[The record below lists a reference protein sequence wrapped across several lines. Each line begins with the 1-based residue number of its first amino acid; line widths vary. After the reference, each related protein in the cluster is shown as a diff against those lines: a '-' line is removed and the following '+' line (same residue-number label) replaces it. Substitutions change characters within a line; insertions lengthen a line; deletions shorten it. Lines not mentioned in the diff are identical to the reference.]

1 MKTFKE
7 WILKESQ
14 QAFLGR
20 KDLQQQYNIYIN
32 KYVLRDLD
40 NEITYVEIPEDQ
52 DQIEIYLKPT
62 TISTSIIQKII
73 EAVKFYSGEI
83 GVQLG
88 QSYRSNDFLII
99 PIKTYPRYD
108 YSFNHVQNPIVRK
121 NLNSGNLID
130 VNDIGYEVENGV
142 FKLNKF
148 IKDSNYFDSVNNRNI
163 FSIGRSLSTG
173 EIFASYDTRYYNNDD
188 YDTLYLR

>member
-14 QAFLGR
+14 QSFLGR

-62 TISTSIIQKII
+62 TISTSVVQKII

-88 QSYRSNDFLII
+88 QSYRSNDSLII
-99 PIKTYPRYD
+99 PIQKYPRYD
-108 YSFNHVQNPIVRK
+108 YDFSRVKNPIVRK
-121 NLNSGNLID
+121 NLSSGNLID

-142 FKLNKF
+142 FKLNRF
-148 IKDSNYFDSVNNRNI
+148 VKDANYFDSKNNKNI
-163 FSIGRSLSTG
+163 FSIGKSLSTG
-173 EIFASYDTRYYNNDD
+173 EIFASHDTRYYNNDD